1 MKLDP
6 IYHFFKQF
14 ISVFRKY
21 SATQMKCWLL
31 YLINVV
37 SFFFWQKYPNLPNYP
52 AYNTLEDTKDYLT
65 NFTDRNNYTLHIKV
79 TQIVA
84 DAILRLSD
92 SAVIPYSIQNI
103 ADMLVNGKNIVK
115 LLNSSHVSSGENFF
129 SLKMS
134 FLSFNASNF
143 NTYRQTIE
151 KIFESTRKLLI
162 HIKLIC

>member
-1 MKLDP
+1 MLGTVS
-6 IYHFFKQF
+6 Y
-14 ISVFRKY
+14 
-21 SATQMKCWLL
+21 KC
-31 YLINVV
+31 
-37 SFFFWQKYPNLPNYP
+37 SFPFLQKYPNLPNYP

-103 ADMLVNGKNIVK
+103 ADVLANGKNIVK

-129 SLKMS
+129 
-134 FLSFNASNF
+134 FPQNVLS
-143 NTYRQTIE
+143 
-151 KIFESTRKLLI
+151 KL
-162 HIKLIC
+162 

>member
-1 MKLDP
+1 MIPLYTDFEYEIKKDISLKEVKLDP

-103 ADMLVNGKNIVK
+103 ADMLANGKNIVK

-129 SLKMS
+129 FFSKCP
-134 FLSFNASNF
+134 F
-143 NTYRQTIE
+143 
-151 KIFESTRKLLI
+151 
-162 HIKLIC
+162 

>member
-1 MKLDP
+1 MLGTVS
-6 IYHFFKQF
+6 Y
-14 ISVFRKY
+14 
-21 SATQMKCWLL
+21 KC
-31 YLINVV
+31 
-37 SFFFWQKYPNLPNYP
+37 SFPFLQKYPNLPNYP

-103 ADMLVNGKNIVK
+103 ADVLANGKNIVK

-129 SLKMS
+129 FFLKMS
-134 FLSFNASNF
+134 SLSFNASNF

-151 KIFESTRKLLI
+151 KIFKSTRK
-162 HIKLIC
+162 

>member
-1 MKLDP
+1 MTPYTIFSSSSYVYLENILQLKKMLGTVS
-6 IYHFFKQF
+6 Y
-14 ISVFRKY
+14 
-21 SATQMKCWLL
+21 KC
-31 YLINVV
+31 
-37 SFFFWQKYPNLPNYP
+37 SFPFLQKYPNLPNYP

-103 ADMLVNGKNIVK
+103 ADMLANGKNIVK

-162 HIKLIC
+162 HIKLMC

>member
-1 MKLDP
+1 M
-6 IYHFFKQF
+6 
-14 ISVFRKY
+14 Y
-21 SATQMKCWLL
+21 SFL
-31 YLINVV
+31 
-37 SFFFWQKYPNLPNYP
+37 FFFLQKYPNLPNYP

-103 ADMLVNGKNIVK
+103 ADMLANGKNIVK

-129 SLKMS
+129 FFLKMS

-151 KIFESTRKLLI
+151 KIFN
-162 HIKLIC
+162 